1 MSDTPDSPAIR
12 SPTADAERERR
23 RADRAQRPGR
33 VQRGGRVVAIGFMQ
47 LVALGGVVGLAVI
60 LGAVLVSDAK
70 ETGWITGL
78 VIGAVSVVLTI
89 LVLLSGRH
97 VRRH

>member
-1 MSDTPDSPAIR
+1 MSNTPDSPATGPPAYEGETR
-12 SPTADAERERR
+12 PRR
-23 RADRAQRPGR
+23 RREPRPSR
-33 VQRGGRVVAIGFMQ
+33 MRRGQRVVAVGFMQ
-47 LVALGGVVGLAVI
+47 IAALAGVVGLAVI

-70 ETGWITGL
+70 ESGWIDGL

-89 LVLLSGRH
+89 LILMSGRH

>member
-1 MSDTPDSPAIR
+1 MPNTPNSPSTR
-12 SPTADAERERR
+12 SRTADAER
-23 RADRAQRPGR
+23 DRPGR
-33 VQRGGRVVAIGFMQ
+33 TGRRGRIQRGRRVVAIGFMQ
-47 LVALGGVVGLAVI
+47 LAALVGVVGLAVI

-70 ETGWITGL
+70 EAGWITGL
-78 VIGAVSVVLTI
+78 VIGVVSVLLTI